1 MEFLRAVA
9 EIYLEKAANQGLTDK
24 VDCFSDTVF
33 IFPSRRSA
41 KFFVKYL
48 GEEFTKKYRRALI
61 SPRTC
66 TISSLFTDLSGL
78 KETDSIEASIIL
90 YQEYI
95 ALKKGSRNE
104 CEPGNAQSVESY
116 DEFSRWADIVLS
128 DFNDIDK
135 YRIDYKALFA
145 NIKDLKELDADYSYL
160 SQAQIDA
167 MRRFWGNFHKES
179 AQDPENEEKSRL
191 DIKKEF
197 TGIWEIMP
205 SLYENF
211 RKRLL
216 DERKASSG
224 IMYSQVAG
232 LCGKDEF
239 GNRLNE
245 VLPAGNYVFIGFNAP
260 NRCEEELFDAIARL
274 GKADFYWDF
283 TGPMVRCEDNK
294 ASLYIK
300 RMESK
305 YKSRYPEYKEL
316 IGSEYE
322 DCRNIN
328 VIAVP
333 GAVQQA
339 AIAGEILEKLAKE
352 RNPEEA
358 FDTAIV
364 LPDESLLFPVMN
376 NIPSEY
382 RNINVTMGYPLC
394 LTPLG
399 SFMDLL
405 CALHLGTRQD
415 SWYYKDVFRILEHDY
430 IKNSCTETISRIKS
444 SISDKNLIFI
454 RRKEVLELL
463 AEAPAGEDGELLK
476 SIFRA
481 DIEEWTDVAEW
492 HKEVLRKLD
501 AVSDRLSR
509 DFIAQYFTAI
519 ERILSYKGLE
529 DINVRTFY
537 KLESQLTAKLTVPF
551 EGEPLKGLQVVGPL
565 EIRSLDFRN
574 LIILNVNESVFPKTA
589 ASNSFIPFNLRKG
602 FGLPT
607 YEQADAI
614 AAYHFYRSIYRCENI
629 WLLYDTRTEGM
640 KNGEVSRFVK
650 QLKYHHNV
658 KLNEFTTQNPIMS
671 SKDGSEIKV
680 EKNPRIMAELD
691 RFRKKDNR
699 KFISA
704 SSLKTYLSCPLKFY
718 LNNVEGL
725 KEEQEVDEDIAA
737 NIFGNLYHNSMQ
749 KMYEPYL
756 GRQVTEK
763 DLSEMSRS
771 LKDERSGI
779 HKDIEQIFA
788 ANKLGQIKGQNIIVY
803 EVLLKYLELT
813 LERDK
818 AFAPFTY
825 RYSEKDWY
833 PEFNGVNLI
842 AFIDRTDIVQDML
855 RISDYKTGNV
865 EDIDAKDARNLPFS
879 LFPAPGEDFKYK
891 TWFQLYF
898 YAMVMQLE
906 KQIDNDVNVAVYQ
919 VGKLSEDGV
928 KIRNVSKEEIGNF
941 RMKLSETLE
950 NLFNPEIPFTQ
961 APQGAKICGWCPF
974 RSICKR

>member
-9 EIYLEKAANQGLTDK
+9 QTFLEIAGNQGNTGGM
-24 VDCFSDTVF
+24 DCCSDSVF
-33 IFPSRRSA
+33 VFPGRRSA

-48 GEEFTKKYRRALI
+48 GEEFAKRYRSPLI

-66 TISSLFTDLSGL
+66 TVSNLFADLSGL
-78 KETDSIEASIIL
+78 KEIDNIEASIVL
-90 YQEYI
+90 YQEYVGLGKAI
-95 ALKKGSRNE
+95 T
-104 CEPGNAQSVESY
+104 Y
-116 DEFSRWADIVLS
+116 DDFSRWADIVLS

-145 NIKDLKELDADYSYL
+145 NIKDLKELESDYSYL
-160 SQAQIDA
+160 SQAQMDA
-167 MRRFWGNFHKES
+167 MKRFWGNFYKDAASGLSGEG
-179 AQDPENEEKSRL
+179 KSRL

-197 TGIWEIMP
+197 AGIWEIMP
-205 SLYENF
+205 SLYGNF

-216 DERKASSG
+216 DQQKASSG
-224 IMYSQVAG
+224 IIYSEVAAMSETE
-232 LCGKDEF
+232 EF
-239 GNRLNE
+239 ESRLNE
-245 VLPAGNYVFIGFNAP
+245 VLPAEHYVFIGFNAP
-260 NRCEEELFDAIARL
+260 NKCEEALFDAIAGL

-283 TGPMVRCEDNK
+283 TGPLVRCDENK

-305 YKSRYPEYKEL
+305 YRSRYPQYKEL
-316 IGSEYE
+316 VRSEYE
-322 DCRNIN
+322 NCRNMN

-339 AIAGEILEKLAKE
+339 ALAGEILERLAE
-352 RNPEEA
+352 GREVEEA

-376 NIPSEY
+376 NIPSQY
-382 RNINVTMGYPLC
+382 RNINVTMGYPMC

-405 CALHLGTRQD
+405 CSLQMNTRQD
-415 SWYYKDVFRILEHDY
+415 AWYYKDVCRILEHEY
-430 IKNSCTETISRIKS
+430 IKNSCTEVIAAIRAGISE
-444 SISDKNLIFI
+444 KNLIFI
-454 RRKEVLELL
+454 AKQQLMEYLADAPQTEEGQLL
-463 AEAPAGEDGELLK
+463 GC
-476 SIFRA
+476 IFGA
-481 DIEEWTDVAEW
+481 DIEKWTDAAAW
-492 HKEVLRKLD
+492 HKEVLKKLD
-501 AVSDRLSR
+501 AVSDKLTRN
-509 DFIAQYFTAI
+509 FIAQYYTAI

-529 DINVRTFY
+529 EINVRTFY

-589 ASNSFIPFNLRKG
+589 TNNSFIPFNLRKG

-614 AAYHFYRSIYRCENI
+614 AAYHFYRSIYRCENV

-658 KLNEFTTQNPIMS
+658 KINEFTTQNPIMS
-671 SKDGSEIKV
+671 SKDSSGIKV
-680 EKNPRIMAELD
+680 DKSKAIMEKLE
-691 RFRKKDNR
+691 RFRSKENGKY
-699 KFISA
+699 ISA

-718 LNNVEGL
+718 LNSVEGL
-725 KEEQEVDEDIAA
+725 NEKQEIDEDIAA
-737 NIFGNLYHNSMQ
+737 NTFGNLYHQSMQ
-749 KMYEPYL
+749 AIYEPYV
-756 GRQVTEK
+756 GRQVSEK
-763 DLSEMSRS
+763 DLEEMIRS
-771 LKDERSGI
+771 LRKEDPLILKNLER
-779 HKDIEQIFA
+779 IFA
-788 ANKLGQIKGQNIIVY
+788 ENNLGQIRGQNIIVY
-803 EVLLKYLELT
+803 KVLLKYLELT

-818 AFAPFTY
+818 SSAPFRY
-825 RYSEKDWY
+825 RYSEKKWL
-833 PEFNGVNLI
+833 PEFEGVNLI
-842 AFIDRTDIVQDML
+842 AYIDRTDIVHQML

-865 EDIDAKDARNLPFS
+865 EDIDKNDASSLPFS
-879 LFPAPGEDFKYK
+879 LFPAPGEEFKYK

-898 YAMVMQLE
+898 YAMIMQLE
-906 KQIDNDVNVAVYQ
+906 EEIDGDVNVSVYQ
-919 VGKLSEDGV
+919 VGQLSEDGV
-928 KIRNVSKEEIGNF
+928 KTRYVSKEEINDF
-941 RMKLSETLE
+941 KTKISETLASI
-950 NLFNPEIPFTQ
+950 FNHEIPFTQ

-974 RSICKR
+974 KSICKR